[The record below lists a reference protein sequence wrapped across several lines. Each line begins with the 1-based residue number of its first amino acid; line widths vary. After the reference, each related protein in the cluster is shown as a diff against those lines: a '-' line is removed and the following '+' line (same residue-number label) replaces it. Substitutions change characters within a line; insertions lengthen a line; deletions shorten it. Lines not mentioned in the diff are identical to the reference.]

1 MTCLPSQNA
10 SSPTANAL
18 RKSVAAKHM
27 RNKTDIN
34 DCKNHFSWPFT
45 ASFSQQ
51 KGMQSANGRSQANF
65 SMIQQN
71 QVNVFAPVKVP
82 ENI

>member
-18 RKSVAAKHM
+18 RKSVAANHM

-34 DCKNHFSWPFT
+34 DCKTNFLNHL
-45 ASFSQQ
+45 QQ
-51 KGMQSANGRSQANF
+51 VSLNKKEYSLQMDAVRRILVLSSKTR
-65 SMIQQN
+65 
-71 QVNVFAPVKVP
+71 
-82 ENI
+82 

>member
-34 DCKNHFSWPFT
+34 DCKNNFLTIYSKFLSTKRNIVCKWT
-45 ASFSQQ
+45 
-51 KGMQSANGRSQANF
+51 QSGES
-65 SMIQQN
+65 
-71 QVNVFAPVKVP
+71 
-82 ENI
+82 